1 MRWLRRMWSR
11 GKASLSGRDEQRLR
25 EEIADHIAQQTEEF
39 VRAGL
44 SPQEARRRAI
54 LKFGAVEAIK
64 EEYRDGDQP
73 CCRCGTS
80 TNSGI
85 YYRRDPLAFK
95 CLGEGPV
102 HAT

>member
-1 MRWLRRMWSR
+1 MSRWNHLLCEECYAEMEPGRRPIH
-11 GKASLSGRDEQRLR
+11 L
-25 EEIADHIAQQTEEF
+25 
-39 VRAGL
+39 
-44 SPQEARRRAI
+44 
-54 LKFGAVEAIK
+54 K